1 MDDWGDESDSAQTQ
15 TKTGFGRGGLA
26 SVFGNKVRGIGRGTS
41 DGMSNGFGSHKSSD
55 DSVSPRK
62 TNGFGGGGGGFERK
76 TNGFG
81 SGGGG
86 FGSKPENG
94 FGAKSNGFGK
104 SDDEEGGS
112 SGFGGG
118 RKGFGGGRGGGGG
131 GREPRQGD
139 WTCPDADCANSN
151 FGWRKNCQKC
161 DTAKPDGIASSEGGS
176 GRGFGGGSNGGFGG
190 RSGGGGRE
198 RREGDWTCPDEDCG
212 NSNFGWRKACQKCD
226 TPKPDGVGGG
236 GSSGGFGKGSSG
248 GFGGGSSGGFG
259 GGSSAGFGGKS
270 GGFGGG
276 GGGGGFGGSSSGFGG
291 KSDGDKGREKRE
303 GEWTC
308 PDASCGNNNFAFRK
322 VCQKCETPKPG
333 GSPGPAPYVPPAPSD
348 REEDIF
354 SGAVQK
360 GINFDKYDDIPVE
373 VSGRDQCGFVSTFDE
388 AGLYPTFLRNVKR
401 AKFEK
406 PTPIQKYAMP
416 IINAGR
422 DLMACA
428 QTGSGKTAAFLLP
441 TLTSMITRG
450 LTTDAHQDVQTPQ
463 AICVAP
469 TRELA
474 LQIYNDCRKFA
485 FETDIRAVVLYGG
498 TSVGYQLRQ
507 VENGANF
514 VIGTPGRLIDVI
526 NRGKISLAKVAFLI
540 LDEADRMLDMGF
552 ESEIRKLVE
561 TMGMPPKTER
571 QTLMF
576 SATFPEEIQK
586 LAGDFL
592 NDYLFVT
599 VGRVGGANTDV
610 SQNFFEVDRMQKRDS
625 LCDILAAGG
634 NEKTLVFVEMKR
646 NADFL
651 ASYLCQSGFPTTSIH
666 GDRLQ
671 KEREEA
677 LRDFKNGKAY
687 VLVATSVAAR
697 GLDIPEVMH
706 VVNYDLPSSID
717 EYVHRIGRTGR
728 CGNLGKATSFF
739 SADSDQPMAAPLLR
753 ILKEAK
759 QPVPD
764 WLEGHASGMGIADIG
779 SYGGKFG
786 SKDIR
791 RGKFGGGGN
800 KNNDTSSGGAD
811 NWGAGTGAD
820 AGDDEGWD

>member
-1 MDDWGDESDSAQTQ
+1 MEDWGEVEATPA
-15 TKTGFGRGGLA
+15 KTGFGRGGLA
-26 SVFGNKVRGIGRGTS
+26 SVFGNKVRGIGRGTGEGITNGFGGGGGFGNKTSFDNS
-41 DGMSNGFGSHKSSD
+41 DSSPRKKNGFGGKSNGFGNGSDGFERKS
-55 DSVSPRK
+55 
-62 TNGFGGGGGGFERK
+62 NGFGGGGGGFGKSE
-76 TNGFG
+76 NGFG
-81 SGGGG
+81 RSGGG
-86 FGSKPENG
+86 FGKSENG
-94 FGAKSNGFGK
+94 FR
-104 SDDEEGGS
+104 E
-112 SGFGGG
+112 
-118 RKGFGGGRGGGGG
+118 GRG
-131 GREPRQGD
+131 
-139 WTCPDADCANSN
+139 
-151 FGWRKNCQKC
+151 
-161 DTAKPDGIASSEGGS
+161 
-176 GRGFGGGSNGGFGG
+176 
-190 RSGGGGRE
+190 GGGGRE
-198 RREGDWTCPDEDCG
+198 RREGDWTCPDDGTED
-212 NSNFGWRKACQKCD
+212 S
-226 TPKPDGVGGG
+226 G
-236 GSSGGFGKGSSG
+236 GSFSRGS
-248 GFGGGSSGGFG
+248 
-259 GGSSAGFGGKS
+259 
-270 GGFGGG
+270 
-276 GGGGGFGGSSSGFGG
+276 GGFGGSSKGGFGG
-291 KSDGDKGREKRE
+291 RGRGFGQSGDSDDGGREKRGDRTRPHAGDGD
-303 GEWTC
+303 GE
-308 PDASCGNNNFAFRK
+308 
-322 VCQKCETPKPG
+322 KPRE
-333 GSPGPAPYVPPAPSD
+333 APYVPPTPSD
-348 REEDIF
+348 KEEDIF

-401 AKFEK
+401 AKYEK
-406 PTPIQKYAMP
+406 PTPIQKYSMP
-416 IINAGR
+416 IITAGR

-450 LTTDAHQDVQTPQ
+450 LTTDAHQEVQTPQ

-498 TSVGYQLRQ
+498 TSMGYQMRQ
-507 VENGANF
+507 VENGAHF
-514 VIGTPGRLIDVI
+514 VIGTPGRLLDVI
-526 NRGKISLAKVAFLI
+526 NRGKINLSKVAFLI

-552 ESEIRKLVE
+552 EPEIRKLVE
-561 TMGMPPKTER
+561 TMGMPPKSER

-610 SQNFFEVDRMQKRDS
+610 TQNFFEVDRMQKRDS
-625 LCDILAAGG
+625 LCDILSAGG
-634 NEKTLVFVEMKR
+634 TEKTLVFVEMKR

-651 ASYLCQSGFPTTSIH
+651 ASYLCQSGYPTTSIH

-671 KEREEA
+671 REREEA
-677 LRDFKNGKAY
+677 LRDFKSGKAY

-706 VVNYDLPSSID
+706 VVNYDLPQSID

-739 SADSDQPMAAPLLR
+739 SADSDQAMAAPLLR

-759 QPVPD
+759 QTVPD

-779 SYGGKFG
+779 SYGSKFG
-786 SKDIR
+786 GKDIR
-791 RGKFGGGGN
+791 RGKFGGGGGN
-800 KNNDTSSGGAD
+800 RRDDDNGSGG

>member
-1 MDDWGDESDSAQTQ
+1 MDDWDDGVDTAPASN
-15 TKTGFGRGGLA
+15 GFGKGGLA
-26 SVFGNKVRGIGRGTS
+26 SVFGSKVRGIGRGS
-41 DGMSNGFGSHKSSD
+41 GDGSS
-55 DSVSPRK
+55 
-62 TNGFGGGGGGFERK
+62 NGFGGGSGFGKKSFDNDSSDGKSNGYGGRS
-76 TNGFG
+76 NGFG
-81 SGGGG
+81 GDGNS
-86 FGSKPENG
+86 FER
-94 FGAKSNGFGK
+94 KSNGFGGR
-104 SDDEEGGS
+104 GG
-112 SGFGGG
+112 GFG
-118 RKGFGGGRGGGGG
+118 KSENSFGGGRGG
-131 GREPRQGD
+131 RRD
-139 WTCPDADCANSN
+139 DD
-151 FGWRKNCQKC
+151 
-161 DTAKPDGIASSEGGS
+161 SEEGS
-176 GRGFGGGSNGGFGG
+176 
-190 RSGGGGRE
+190 
-198 RREGDWTCPDEDCG
+198 T
-212 NSNFGWRKACQKCD
+212 
-226 TPKPDGVGGG
+226 
-236 GSSGGFGKGSSG
+236 G
-248 GFGGGSSGGFG
+248 GFGGGSRR
-259 GGSSAGFGGKS
+259 GGSRG

-276 GGGGGFGGSSSGFGG
+276 GGRGRRDEDDAGSDDGEGGSGGGFKKSGFGGGSKGFGGGSKGGFGGGG
-291 KSDGDKGREKRE
+291 DGGREKRE
-303 GEWTC
+303 GDWIC
-308 PDASCGNNNFAFRK
+308 PDESCGNSNFAFRKVCQKCETPKPGGGGGGGEGGREKRGDWICPDSSCGNSNFAFRK

-333 GSPGPAPYVPPAPSD
+333 GSPGGDGDEKPREAPYVPPAPSD
-348 REEDIF
+348 KEEDIF
-354 SGAVQK
+354 GGTVQK

-373 VSGRDQCGFVSTFDE
+373 VSGSDQCGFVSTFDE

-401 AKFEK
+401 AKYEK
-406 PTPIQKYAMP
+406 PTPIQKYSMP

-441 TLTSMITRG
+441 TLTSMITSG
-450 LTTDAHQDVQTPQ
+450 LTTDAHQEVQTPQ

-485 FETDIRAVVLYGG
+485 YETDIRAVVLYGG
-498 TSVGYQLRQ
+498 TSTGYQMRQ
-507 VENGANF
+507 VENGAHF
-514 VIGTPGRLIDVI
+514 VIGTPGRLLDFI
-526 NRGKISLAKVAFLI
+526 NRGKISLSKVAFLI

-552 ESEIRKLVE
+552 EPDIRKLVE

-610 SQNFFEVDRMQKRDS
+610 TQNFFEVDRMQKRES
-625 LCDILAAGG
+625 LCDILSAGG
-634 NEKTLVFVEMKR
+634 TEKTLVFVEMKR

-651 ASYLCQSGFPTTSIH
+651 ASYLCQSGYPTTSIH

-671 KEREEA
+671 REREEA
-677 LRDFKNGKAY
+677 LRDFKSGKAH

-739 SADSDQPMAAPLLR
+739 SADSDQAMAAPLLR

-759 QPVPD
+759 QTVPD

-786 SKDIR
+786 GKDIR
-791 RGKFGGGGN
+791 RGKFGGGGGN
-800 KNNDTSSGGAD
+800 RNGGDDD
-811 NWGAGTGAD
+811 NAGGGSWGAGTGAD

>member
-1 MDDWGDESDSAQTQ
+1 MEDWGDEVETAPP
-15 TKTGFGRGGLA
+15 KTGFGRGGLA
-26 SVFGNKVRGIGRGTS
+26 SVFGNKVRGIGRGTGEGGGGGFGS
-41 DGMSNGFGSHKSSD
+41 KSSFDNTDSSPTKKNGFGGKSNGFGS
-55 DSVSPRK
+55 DS
-62 TNGFGGGGGGFERK
+62 NGFERK

-81 SGGGG
+81 GSGG
-86 FGSKPENG
+86 FRKPENG
-94 FGAKSNGFGK
+94 FGGDGDGIGGRGGGFGK
-104 SDDEEGGS
+104 SES
-112 SGFGGG
+112 
-118 RKGFGGGRGGGGG
+118 GFGGGRGGGG
-131 GREPRQGD
+131 RERREGD
-139 WTCPDADCANSN
+139 WICPDGDCGNSN

-161 DTAKPDGIASSEGGS
+161 DIPKPGGDGNEESGGGFGS
-176 GRGFGGGSNGGFGG
+176 KGGFGGGSKGGF
-190 RSGGGGRE
+190 GGGGRE
-198 RREGDWTCPDEDCG
+198 KREGDWKCPDEDCG
-212 NSNFGWRKACQKCD
+212 NSNFGWRKNCQKCD
-226 TPKPDGVGGG
+226 IPKPG
-236 GSSGGFGKGSSG
+236 GSEGGSGGGFGGGSG
-248 GFGGGSSGGFG
+248 GFGGGS
-259 GGSSAGFGGKS
+259 K

-276 GGGGGFGGSSSGFGG
+276 GGGGGFGRSNGDSGGG
-291 KSDGDKGREKRE
+291 GREKRE

-308 PDASCGNNNFAFRK
+308 PDSSCGNNNFAFRK

-333 GSPGPAPYVPPAPSD
+333 GSPGGDGDEKPREAPYVPPTPSD
-348 REEDIF
+348 KEEDIF

-401 AKFEK
+401 AKYEK
-406 PTPIQKYAMP
+406 PTPIQKYSMP
-416 IINAGR
+416 IITAGR

-441 TLTSMITRG
+441 TLTTMITRG
-450 LTTDAHQDVQTPQ
+450 LTTDAHQEVQTPQ

-485 FETDIRAVVLYGG
+485 FESLY
-498 TSVGYQLRQ
+498 SRQQEIPPSSMGYQMRQ
-507 VENGANF
+507 VENGAHF
-514 VIGTPGRLIDVI
+514 VIGTPGRLLDVI
-526 NRGKISLAKVAFLI
+526 NRGKINLSKVAFLI

-552 ESEIRKLVE
+552 EPEIRKLVE
-561 TMGMPPKTER
+561 TMGMPAKSER

-610 SQNFFEVDRMQKRDS
+610 TQNFFEVDRMQKRDS
-625 LCDILAAGG
+625 LCDILSAGG

-651 ASYLCQSGFPTTSIH
+651 ASYLCQSGYPTTSIH

-671 KEREEA
+671 REREEA
-677 LRDFKNGKAY
+677 LRDFKSGKAY

-739 SADSDQPMAAPLLR
+739 SADSDQAMAAPLLR

-759 QPVPD
+759 QTVPD

-786 SKDIR
+786 GKDIR
-791 RGKFGGGGN
+791 RGKFGGGGGSRN
-800 KNNDTSSGGAD
+800 GDDENQGGG